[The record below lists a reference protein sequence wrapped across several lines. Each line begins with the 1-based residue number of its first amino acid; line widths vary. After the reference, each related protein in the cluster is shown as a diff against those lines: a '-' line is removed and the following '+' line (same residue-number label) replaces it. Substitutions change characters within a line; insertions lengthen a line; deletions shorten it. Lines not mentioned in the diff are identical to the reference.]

1 MAYPAWGGN
10 ALTRSGFDA
19 LLTQHPQFEPIRQ
32 AIWNTE
38 DIEAFLEWHR
48 ETAPH
53 HTYITAATVL
63 RRLPGGWR
71 SLQRRLRQAHARF
84 WAQE

>member
-1 MAYPAWGGN
+1 MTYPAWGGTP
-10 ALTRSGFDA
+10 LTARGFDA
-19 LLTQHPQFEPIRQ
+19 LLTQHPQFEPVRP
-32 AIWNTE
+32 AAWNTE
-38 DIEAFLEWHR
+38 DIETFLAWHR

-84 WAQE
+84 STTE